1 MDIELNGYC
10 WTALFTSDGINH
22 MRINDQLLCA
32 FCHFICIIW
41 SIGEKLKAIDDT
53 VSIKLVN

>member
-10 WTALFTSDGINH
+10 WTALFTSVDINH

-32 FCHFICIIW
+32 VCHFIFIIW